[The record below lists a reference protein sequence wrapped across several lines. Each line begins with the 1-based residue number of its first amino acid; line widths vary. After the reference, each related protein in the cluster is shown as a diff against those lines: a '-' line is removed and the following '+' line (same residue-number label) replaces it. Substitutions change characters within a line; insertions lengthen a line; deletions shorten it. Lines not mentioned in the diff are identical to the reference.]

1 MRPVSVRNRRQG
13 SNIAIMHVRRQ
24 TKIKIKWGLVLNG
37 VVITKISKKNNMLL
51 NHWANIPLSFCTH
64 RSRQSGPWKVEL
76 TSLWWRPCHACLR
89 RNWLWKRFSNTAKVR
104 CHSYVMTWKHLLHYW
119 PFVRGIHRPPVDPPH
134 EGPVIRSFIF
144 FYVAILSKML
154 NKQSSCRR
162 FEKSWRSYG
171 VTSIAVLW
179 LFWTE
184 IIIFG
189 WITPDIRMKPFVIY
203 YNVPI
208 FVPLKRYF
216 GYGFLGEFYVD
227 T

>member
-24 TKIKIKWGLVLNG
+24 TKTKIKWGLVLNG

-104 CHSYVMTWKHLLHYW
+104 CHSYVMTWKHLLYYW
-119 PFVRGIHRPPVDPPH
+119 PFVRGIHRPPVDSPH

-144 FYVAILSKML
+144 FLCCYPEQDAKQAVELPAIWEVLTL
-154 NKQSSCRR
+154 V
-162 FEKSWRSYG
+162 WRHFNSG
-171 VTSIAVLW
+171 ALVVLDW
-179 LFWTE
+179 NNHFCL
-184 IIIFG
+184 
-189 WITPDIRMKPFVIY
+189 DHS
-203 YNVPI
+203 
-208 FVPLKRYF
+208 RYTDETIC
-216 GYGFLGEFYVD
+216 YLL
-227 T
+227 